1 MRRSIECYLCHVWRA
16 ASTQPRANQRCP
28 IRGRPD
34 TKQYKWLNPIPQ
46 PTTRARRQISNVAS
60 VNPRLLKDIP
70 LVDWTSEGLLQASDT
85 VNTQNDRNPY
95 DECAVV
101 STRDDK
107 SIRGPFQAPHSPISG
122 RGSSIRDVEI
132 EPKHGGDIE
141 GGSDDG
147 SRNHDG
153 FANDDNVR
161 SGSIRIHGLP
171 TGVMTEEEFT
181 DVQAAAKSRAVQL
194 ILSDWVEPSVYG
206 HVSQSV

>member
-1 MRRSIECYLCHVWRA
+1 MKQRSINQLAHDHLVYGTAVTGVYYAATGWSCTHV
-16 ASTQPRANQRCP
+16 
-28 IRGRPD
+28 
-34 TKQYKWLNPIPQ
+34 
-46 PTTRARRQISNVAS
+46 V
-60 VNPRLLKDIP
+60 
-70 LVDWTSEGLLQASDT
+70 GLLQASDT

-181 DVQAAAKSRAVQL
+181 DAQAAAKSRAVQL